1 LRSAEAASRLE
12 RFGRNEL
19 TENVKPKWKI
29 FVEQFTGPMPCM
41 IWMAAGVELI
51 IHDWP
56 NFWILMVL
64 QSVNGLLGYHESTKA
79 GDAVAA
85 LKVSSR
91 MGRRPQASVERLR
104 PAWQWIHCTL
114 RMRCD
119 TCGWW
124 DNGTARRIGS

>member
-1 LRSAEAASRLE
+1 VCVGAEAATRLL

-19 TENVKPKWKI
+19 VSYVKPKWKI

-56 NFWILMVL
+56 NFWILLVL
-64 QSVNGLLGYHESTKA
+64 QTVNGGLGYHESTKA

-85 LKVSSR
+85 LRVRSPRHTRQPSCESNT
-91 MGRRPQASVERLR
+91 GRQE
-104 PAWQWIHCTL
+104 
-114 RMRCD
+114 
-119 TCGWW
+119 
-124 DNGTARRIGS
+124 TAL